1 MIEAKEQWLVDAQTV
16 RELREKAR
24 AEISSDEISLIAVGM
39 IQKEALQKL
48 GLWEQDGEVWK
59 GET

>member
-1 MIEAKEQWLVDAQTV
+1 MIEAKEQWLVDAQAV

-24 AEISSDEISLIAVGM
+24 AEINSDEITLIAVGM
-39 IQKEALQKL
+39 IQKALLQKL

>member
-1 MIEAKEQWLVDAQTV
+1 MIEAREQWLVDAQAV
-16 RELREKAR
+16 RELREKAK
-24 AEISSDEISLIAVGM
+24 AEINSSEITLVAVGM
-39 IQKEALQKL
+39 IQKAALQKL